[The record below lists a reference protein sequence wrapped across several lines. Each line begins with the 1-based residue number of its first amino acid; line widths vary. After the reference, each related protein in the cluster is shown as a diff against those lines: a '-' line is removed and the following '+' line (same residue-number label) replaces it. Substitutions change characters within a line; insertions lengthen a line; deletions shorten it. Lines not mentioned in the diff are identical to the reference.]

1 MTTKLKFVI
10 TLTKPL
16 VLDTTLFY
24 EAGGAEVTQLALSQS
39 NHRLANL
46 HTEINNNMPDV
57 VNENIN
63 NNNTTSA
70 RIRGSPHDLRADERI
85 QTAEMNAK
93 TAKTD
98 PEGSGNVLPR

>member
-1 MTTKLKFVI
+1 M
-10 TLTKPL
+10 
-16 VLDTTLFY
+16 
-24 EAGGAEVTQLALSQS
+24 TQLALSQS

-63 NNNTTSA
+63 KNNTTSVG
-70 RIRGSPHDLRADERI
+70 IRGSPHDLPRDLRAEERI

-93 TAKTD
+93 TGKID